1 MRPGRHL
8 FLMLCVASLWSVAAQ
23 AGEVATKP
31 TDLEWAT
38 WPEYCRARFV
48 VSAGGRESTHVKD
61 VSKATIALWESR
73 TGGWWYALHHHC
85 AALIQNQRA
94 RVEAD
99 PAKRNYMLKTAVRD
113 LQFTIART
121 PETNPGYIESTTQ
134 LAFTLEQMGDVKA
147 ALEYLDAAIKLNP
160 TAAKAYAA
168 KAMVLRNKKD
178 PEGALAALVAGNEA
192 VQGKSAEL
200 HYFLGLTYLDL
211 RQYDQAQ
218 IHAREAYA
226 MGHQLPGLR
235 RKLADLGFALD

>member
-8 FLMLCVASLWSVAAQ
+8 FLMLCVASLWAAPSH
-23 AGEVATKP
+23 ASEVATKP
-31 TDLEWAT
+31 TDLEWGT

-48 VSAGGRESTHVKD
+48 VSAAGRESTHVKD
-61 VSKATIALWESR
+61 VSKSTIALWESR

-85 AALIQNQRA
+85 AALLLQQRA
-94 RVEAD
+94 RTEHN
-99 PAKRNYMLKTAVRD
+99 PKLRKNLLSIAVRE
-113 LQFTIART
+113 LQFVIART
-121 PETNPGYIESTTQ
+121 PETNPGYVESTIQ
-134 LAFTLEQMGDVKA
+134 LARTLEQMGEIES

-160 TAAKAYAA
+160 SATNAYAA
-168 KAMVLRNKKD
+168 KAMILRNKKNL
-178 PEGALAALVAGNEA
+178 EGALAALLAGNEA

-235 RKLADLGFALD
+235 KKLADAGFALD

>member
-1 MRPGRHL
+1 
-8 FLMLCVASLWSVAAQ
+8 MLCVASLWSATSQ

-48 VSAGGRESTHVKD
+48 VSAAGRESTHVKD

-85 AALIQNQRA
+85 AALLQNQRA
-94 RVEAD
+94 RTEAD
-99 PAKRNYMLKTAVRD
+99 PAKRNHMLKTAMRD

-121 PETNPGYIESTTQ
+121 PETNPGYVESTIQ
-134 LAFTLEQMGDVKA
+134 LAFTLEQMRDVKS
-147 ALEYLDAAIKLNP
+147 ALEYLDAAMELNP
-160 TAAKAYAA
+160 TAANAYAA
-168 KAMVLRNKKD
+168 KAMILRNQKD
-178 PEGALAALVAGNEA
+178 PQGALAALLAGNEA

-218 IHAREAYA
+218 VHAREAYA